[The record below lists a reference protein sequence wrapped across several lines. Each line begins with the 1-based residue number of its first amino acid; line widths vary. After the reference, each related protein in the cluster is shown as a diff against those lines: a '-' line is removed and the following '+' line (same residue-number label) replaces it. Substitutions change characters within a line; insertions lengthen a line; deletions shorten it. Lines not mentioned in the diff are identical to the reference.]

1 MLKKHFFLLFAF
13 LCLPALA
20 LAQVNNELFDYYSLD
35 LELLMMNE
43 FRINPTSG
51 DFFIDHVSAEL
62 TWFPREDYRQD
73 VDYISSSPRADF
85 NENIGFLFEWNQPT
99 QQNFDLELESV
110 MTTKNDF
117 TKVNKKIDFPII
129 DLDPSYAWYLKPQ
142 QIIDINNE
150 IRQIASSVVQGED
163 DLFRAV
169 YKIADW
175 VDNNV
180 EYDLSTITAEAT
192 QKASWVLDNKKGV
205 CDEITSLFIAM
216 CRSVGIPARFVA
228 GISYSNINLQN
239 DGWGPHGWAE
249 VYFPNIGWVP
259 FDVTY
264 HEFGYIDAVHIKL
277 KTTADAKESSINYV
291 SRSRNTELEPG
302 KLKYDVT
309 VLKQGSKVRPLLDL
323 EAEVAEAEVGF
334 GSYNLLI
341 LTIKNPNSYYVTS
354 RISLANV
361 NRLEVLDE
369 NIRSVL
375 LAPREEKKLYWRLR
389 VNPNLKTG
397 YIYTFPL
404 EAMANRGEQVS
415 ASFQASKQWKIYSE
429 EYLGLFMITEQLDE
443 KLYSKNVLVT
453 CSATNDKIY
462 LNEAVNIS
470 CMVDNKGDQTLRGL
484 KICLGIQCST
494 TRLLSKDSTSFEYTK
509 QYDTLGVKTLVF
521 RVENELVEKSYYTI
535 IDVQDK
541 PLLEI
546 ANLSYPKS
554 MSYEDLSEVQ
564 FFVKKKSNT
573 NPQTVNI
580 RLEHELMEE
589 EWDVPDLERDYKF
602 IVVLKGKYLTL
613 NQNDF
618 KITVTYNDAKGNIYK
633 VKDEFSIK
641 LKDPTILQ
649 KIMIWFNILDHKL
662 STWIGNI

>member
-1 MLKKHFFLLFAF
+1 
-13 LCLPALA
+13 
-20 LAQVNNELFDYYSLD
+20 
-35 LELLMMNE
+35 
-43 FRINPTSG
+43 
-51 DFFIDHVSAEL
+51 
-62 TWFPREDYRQD
+62 
-73 VDYISSSPRADF
+73 
-85 NENIGFLFEWNQPT
+85 
-99 QQNFDLELESV
+99 
-110 MTTKNDF
+110 
-117 TKVNKKIDFPII
+117 
-129 DLDPSYAWYLKPQ
+129 
-142 QIIDINNE
+142 
-150 IRQIASSVVQGED
+150 
-163 DLFRAV
+163 
-169 YKIADW
+169 
-175 VDNNV
+175 
-180 EYDLSTITAEAT
+180 
-192 QKASWVLDNKKGV
+192 
-205 CDEITSLFIAM
+205 M